1 MEPNYTV
8 ANILLFVLPFG
19 AYYIGILIRRYAL
32 PGDSSS
38 TLICQFLLGIPMSI
52 GVVTAIL
59 ATVNPNTSNVL
70 GYLSTLG
77 IIMEH
82 GMVLNEAVI
91 SRLSDR
97 AKQTAPAIAS

>member
-1 MEPNYTV
+1 MEPSYTLP
-8 ANILLFVLPFG
+8 NILLLILPFG
-19 AYYIGILIRRYAL
+19 AYYVGILIRRYAL
-32 PGDSSS
+32 PGESTS
-38 TLICQFLLGIPMSI
+38 TLGCQFLLGIPMSL

-59 ATVNPNTSNVL
+59 STVNPNTSNVL

-91 SRLSDR
+91 SRLKDR
-97 AKQTAPAIAS
+97 AKEPVPVTVS